1 MYSIYWYKKQ
11 TKNLCTSESVC
22 CLQHALIF
30 EFFRHAGMRQ
40 MVTQYQEY
48 YILSYTLTN
57 WPSIAVIWINMH
69 AWKITHD
76 VHLFSLW
83 PLNKFGWV
91 ILNKLKFLKIFFQRY
106 ICQFQNLKMAFKIC
120 SLKLLN
126 PCMYIF
132 FSAEWFLYTL
142 AYSRHTILMQHFNEY
157 VY

>member
-57 WPSIAVIWINMH
+57 WPSIAVI
-69 AWKITHD
+69 
-76 VHLFSLW
+76 
-83 PLNKFGWV
+83 
-91 ILNKLKFLKIFFQRY
+91 
-106 ICQFQNLKMAFKIC
+106 
-120 SLKLLN
+120 
-126 PCMYIF
+126 
-132 FSAEWFLYTL
+132 
-142 AYSRHTILMQHFNEY
+142 
-157 VY
+157 

>member
-76 VHLFSLW
+76 VHLFSLLAPQQVW
-83 PLNKFGWV
+83 LGNSKQVKIFKDLLWDT
-91 ILNKLKFLKIFFQRY
+91 ISKLKNG
-106 ICQFQNLKMAFKIC
+106 FQNLFSEIAKPMHVYFLQCWMI
-120 SLKLLN
+120 SLHLG
-126 PCMYIF
+126 I
-132 FSAEWFLYTL
+132 
-142 AYSRHTILMQHFNEY
+142 
-157 VY
+157 

>member
-76 VHLFSLW
+76 VHLFSLLAPQQVW
-83 PLNKFGWV
+83 LGNSKQVKIFKDLLSE
-91 ILNKLKFLKIFFQRY
+91 IHLSISKLKNG
-106 ICQFQNLKMAFKIC
+106 FQNLFSEIAKPMHVYFLQCWMI
-120 SLKLLN
+120 SLHLG
-126 PCMYIF
+126 I
-132 FSAEWFLYTL
+132 
-142 AYSRHTILMQHFNEY
+142 
-157 VY
+157 

>member
-76 VHLFSLW
+76 IHLFSLVAPQQVW
-83 PLNKFGWV
+83 LGNSKQV
-91 ILNKLKFLKIFFQRY
+91 KIFKDLLSEIQL
-106 ICQFQNLKMAFKIC
+106 QNLKMAFKIC

>member
-76 VHLFSLW
+76 VHLFSLLAPQQVW
-83 PLNKFGWV
+83 LGNSKQVKIFKDLLSE
-91 ILNKLKFLKIFFQRY
+91 IHAISKLKNG
-106 ICQFQNLKMAFKIC
+106 FQNLFSEIAKPMHVYFLQCWMI
-120 SLKLLN
+120 SLHLG
-126 PCMYIF
+126 I
-132 FSAEWFLYTL
+132 
-142 AYSRHTILMQHFNEY
+142 
-157 VY
+157 